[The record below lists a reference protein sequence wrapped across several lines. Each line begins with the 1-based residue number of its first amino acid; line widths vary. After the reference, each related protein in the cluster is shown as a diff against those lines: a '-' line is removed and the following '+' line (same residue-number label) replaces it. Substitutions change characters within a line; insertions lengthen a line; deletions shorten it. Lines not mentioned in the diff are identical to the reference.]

1 MLSRTTAFISIAMLA
16 ILLSSCKKEPQAVPK
31 NVIPAVSKAEP
42 ENKPKSKLDEIFT
55 TEMFSSDLSSL
66 EKLAGKPKS
75 KFGNTREYKVGKCPL
90 TVHTDG
96 KSIGSIEMK
105 VSPSCTFDISNIA
118 PNLPKNTYAH
128 KLTHGQFDTIT
139 NGGGQFM
146 AECLGMWC
154 GNAADP
160 FVNHYWQA
168 PRSDQF
174 VEFML
179 ETQLVSDKAINAA
192 SKWHDIMQKKEGDN
206 FVMDTKFNCGKY
218 DRDAHRLFKDIP
230 ITHIRVGYG
239 IGDDVKKNFTD
250 QCK

>member
-1 MLSRTTAFISIAMLA
+1 MLRGTTAFISIAMLA
-16 ILLSSCKKEPQAVPK
+16 ILLSSCKKEPQAAPK
-31 NVIPAVSKAEP
+31 NGIPAVSQAEP

-55 TEMFSSDLSSL
+55 TEMLSSDLPSL
-66 EKLAGKPKS
+66 EKLAGKPKD

-90 TVHTDG
+90 TVYTDG
-96 KSIGSIEMK
+96 KSISSIEMK

-128 KLTHGQFDTIT
+128 TLTHGQFDAIT

-146 AECLGMWC
+146 ADCLGMC

-160 FVNHYWQA
+160 SVYHYWQA

-179 ETQLVSDKAINAA
+179 ETQLVTDKASNAA
-192 SKWHDIMQKKEGDN
+192 SKWENIMRKKEGED
-206 FVMDTKFNCGKY
+206 FVMYTKFNCGKY
-218 DRDAHRLFKDIP
+218 DRDAHRLFKNVP
-230 ITHIRVGYG
+230 ITHIRVGSG
-239 IGDDVKKNFTD
+239 ISDDVKKNFTA